1 MFKTRFISMLV
12 LLAAVATGAVAQ
24 TTYKVSVK
32 EGTDDADNWTITPAE
47 ATTTGVAAGTE
58 VKATYGGA
66 KKVKSVKAVKKAKPA
81 ATVTTAPTAKTGVK
95 AGEDVAIVNEG
106 TAEGGTM
113 MYMVNATQP
122 TSTEGFSATVPT
134 ASGLAAGTY
143 YVWYYVK
150 ADNTHIDSE
159 IGGPVT
165 VTVKAPTLADVFTD
179 GAVVCVKVNTENN
192 NWFGVTG
199 TYNASSSTYTC
210 SGESSV
216 SLTPSS
222 VSMTK
227 DGNNLVATV
236 TRYNTYTVTINTTNN
251 TYTESATSSSSPVW
265 GMTTLKS
272 ITVNGTDITST
283 LTNAT
288 PTETTV
294 TWNFSEIG
302 GTQIIYSSSPF
313 SRDGI
318 VLSCESAF
326 LNFDEGSISASG
338 TLTLTN
344 TLGKKFTSIVI
355 NSNLNVDFSGF
366 NYEPV
371 AGKATWTGEAS
382 SVTIDGYPRADG
394 VTSIEFHLK

>member
-1 MFKTRFISMLV
+1 MLV

-32 EGTDDADNWTITPAE
+32 EGTEDANKWEIAPAE

-58 VKATYGGA
+58 VKATYGGM

-81 ATVTTAPTAKTGVK
+81 ATVGTAPTATASVTVGSTTALVT
-95 AGEDVAIVNEG
+95 AG
-106 TAEGGTM
+106 TATGGTM
-113 MYMVNATQP
+113 MYKVTTANTQP